1 MYSQFYKKIF
11 YFLPI
16 PVCKLWQLATL
27 KHWKNLTELLYYGY
41 DYPLD
46 NDDAY
51 KPIAII
57 SAVDARK
64 IMLNVA
70 PFIKELQTD
79 FTYLKAKDGMSNIM
93 FASWRVSYTYTV
105 PSFKVESILKLLTK
119 KATKLYDVSFDK
131 PPEADVV
138 RLLFEANN
146 IRQLTITDPSNDW
159 FRNISTNGIELLEL
173 KFNDATTD
181 IFFQGVKYKV

>member
-1 MYSQFYKKIF
+1 
-11 YFLPI
+11 
-16 PVCKLWQLATL
+16 
-27 KHWKNLTELLYYGY
+27 
-41 DYPLD
+41 
-46 NDDAY
+46 
-51 KPIAII
+51 
-57 SAVDARK
+57 
-64 IMLNVA
+64 
-70 PFIKELQTD
+70 
-79 FTYLKAKDGMSNIM
+79 M